1 MTPPPARRRIIRAP
15 NHLGDVVM
23 ALPAMAA
30 DGADVLV
37 VRWLDPLVN
46 MAGLPGR
53 TVPFDR
59 GLRGWGRAV
68 ASLRAGGYD
77 EGTLLTP
84 AFSAAWLMRWGGISR
99 ISGTATD
106 GRSPLLSHRFPRE
119 ALRGHHRINQ
129 YRLLLGQDVD
139 GEPRARPVVP
149 PQDVVGRWRE
159 RLRGGGPVVGLFP
172 GANAPARR
180 WPVARFVE
188 LAGRLAGDG
197 AQIVTLGGAGEV
209 GLTAQVAAGATG
221 ALDAGGET
229 DVVGLAALLS
239 LCDLVVTNDT
249 GPMHLASAVGTPTVT
264 LWGPSDPDEVRPT
277 GPGHV
282 GVDGPGLPC
291 RPCFKNECPRS
302 GAGTLSPE
310 AHEECM
316 SLITMEE
323 VLQAAMPILDGEAA

>member
-23 ALPAMAA
+23 ALPAMAT

-37 VRWLDPLVN
+37 VRWLAPLVD
-46 MAGLPGR
+46 MAGVSGR
-53 TVPFDR
+53 TVRFDG
-59 GLRGWGRAV
+59 GLLGWGRAV
-68 ASLRAGGYD
+68 ALLWAGGYS

-84 AFSAAWLMRWGGISR
+84 SFSAAWLLRWGGVRR
-99 ISGTATD
+99 IAGTATD
-106 GRSPLLSHRFPRE
+106 GRSPLLSKRFPRE
-119 ALRGHHRINQ
+119 VLRGHHRINQ
-129 YRLLLGQDVD
+129 YRILLGQDP
-139 GEPRARPVVP
+139 GGQPRARPVVP

-159 RLRGGGPVVGLFP
+159 RLKGGGPVVGLFP
-172 GANAPARR
+172 GSNAPARR

-188 LAGRLAGDG
+188 LAGRLERAG
-197 AQIVTLGGAGEV
+197 AQIVTLGGADELE
-209 GLTAQVAAGATG
+209 LTAQVAAGATG
-221 ALDAGGET
+221 AVDAGGAT

-282 GVDGPGLPC
+282 SVGGPGLPC
-291 RPCFKNECPRS
+291 RPCFKNDCPRS

-316 SLITMEE
+316 RLITMEG
-323 VLQAAMPILDGEAA
+323 VLQAAMSILDGVSA